1 MFNKTLSLSALAL
14 ITSSSLAMAQV
25 STEGGISANVS
36 TDRISAKTSAN
47 VTASTDSAT
56 STVGNAV
63 DGAMEGA
70 RDTSQTI
77 GNAAQD
83 AANAVQDTAQSA
95 TQETVDTLR
104 DLNTSSTANAET
116 STSAESVV
124 VGGAPMLPE
133 QNIVENAS
141 LSADHTIL
149 VNAVVAAD
157 MAETLQSEGPFTVFA
172 PTNAAFDKIAPD
184 TLEQLMLEENK
195 VALQKILGG
204 HVVSGD
210 VTSADLATKIQAS
223 DYGYYHFTTISGDAL
238 SATMQGENIAIID
251 ENGNASIV
259 TIADVDQSNGVV
271 HVVDT
276 VLIPS

>member
-25 STEGGISANVS
+25 STEGGISADVS
-36 TDRISAKTSAN
+36 TDGISAETSAD

-56 STVGNAV
+56 GTVGDAV

-70 RDTSQTI
+70 RDTAQSV
-77 GNAAQD
+77 GNAVQD
-83 AANAVQDTAQSA
+83 AADAVQDTAQSA
-95 TQETVDTLR
+95 TQETVSTLR
-104 DLNTSSTANAET
+104 DLSASGTANVGASTNAE
-116 STSAESVV
+116 AVV
-124 VGGAPMLPE
+124 VGGAPMSPE

-141 LSADHTIL
+141 LSADHTNL

-157 MAETLQSEGPFTVFA
+157 MAKTLQSEGPFTVFA

-195 VALQKILGG
+195 ASLQKILGG

-210 VTSADLATKIQAS
+210 ITSADLAAEIQAS
-223 DYGYYHFTTISGDAL
+223 DDGYYHFTTISGDAL
-238 SATMQGENIAIID
+238 SATMQGESIAIID